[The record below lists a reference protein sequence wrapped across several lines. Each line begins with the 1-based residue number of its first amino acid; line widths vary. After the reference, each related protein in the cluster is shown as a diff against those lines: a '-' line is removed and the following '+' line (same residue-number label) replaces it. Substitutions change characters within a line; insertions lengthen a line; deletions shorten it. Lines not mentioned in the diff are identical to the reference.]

1 MAPKPCLLNK
11 GRVQELDE
19 NFLGLP
25 MKECEMER
33 ELVRS
38 NEPDK
43 MTHRRTSRSL
53 SENLLVL
60 LKLYRNIQK
69 TAKQQQSS
77 VLEKL
82 VGPLKETEG

>member
-43 MTHRRTSRSL
+43 MTH
-53 SENLLVL
+53 
-60 LKLYRNIQK
+60 
-69 TAKQQQSS
+69 
-77 VLEKL
+77 
-82 VGPLKETEG
+82 